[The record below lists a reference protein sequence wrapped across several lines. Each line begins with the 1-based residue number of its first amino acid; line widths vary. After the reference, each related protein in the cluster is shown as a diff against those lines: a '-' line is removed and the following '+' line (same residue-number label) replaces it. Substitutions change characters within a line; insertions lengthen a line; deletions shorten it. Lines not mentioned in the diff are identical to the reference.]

1 MFQVLVYFLCKNSN
15 PQKKIAPF
23 FPGNPPLKIEILSSP
38 LFENLV
44 EDSTLPPSSRKEG
57 GGKGVDMLVSGSQY
71 LVMCFSNKL
80 SNCFS
85 NKASYLLKIWHG

>member
-15 PQKKIAPF
+15 HQKKIAPF
-23 FPGNPPLKIEILSSP
+23 FPSNPPLKIETLSSP

-44 EDSTLPPSSRKEG
+44 EDSTPG
-57 GGKGVDMLVSGSQY
+57 GGGGGVDMLVSGSQY